1 MPQNL
6 NRGFLKHGAMPKRII
21 DLTLALPKEVVVPV
35 TKVKPAFYSE
45 IVTSFEKEGYE
56 SHKISMYL
64 HAGTH
69 IDAPLHFIKG
79 GKSIDQA
86 PLDLFIGDALVFDLT
101 FKKPAEGITAA
112 DLEKASKDLAKE
124 GISLSNIKRVL
135 LRTDCIRLWPDASY
149 WEKSPYLTEEAAKW
163 LVNKGFQLV
172 GYDSF
177 QEVKDY
183 KERGFP
189 IHKIILG
196 AGLFQI
202 EYVCNLDKLE
212 RNKIYLIAMPMSVKG
227 VEASP
232 ARVVAIEE

>member
-1 MPQNL
+1 M
-6 NRGFLKHGAMPKRII
+6 I
-21 DLTLALPKEVVVPV
+21 DLTLALPKEVIVPI

-45 IVTSFEKEGYE
+45 IVTSFEKEGFE

-69 IDAPLHFIKG
+69 IDAPIHFIKG

-86 PLDLFIGDALVFDLT
+86 SLDLFIGDALVFDLT
-101 FKKPAEGITAA
+101 FKKAAEGITVS
-112 DLEKASKDLAKE
+112 DLERASRGLGKE
-124 GISLSNIKRVL
+124 DISLSNVKRVL
-135 LRTDCIRLWPDASY
+135 LRTDYSKLWPDASY
-149 WEKSPYLTEEAAKW
+149 WEKCPYLTEEAARW
-163 LVNKGFQLV
+163 LVNKGFKLV
-172 GYDSF
+172 GFDFF

-189 IHKIILG
+189 VHKIILG

-202 EYVCNLDKLE
+202 EYLCNLDKI
-212 RNKIYLIAMPMSVKG
+212 RCNKIYLIAMPMSIRG